1 MFIRSSLGEPIT
13 NLENHT
19 QKICRNKVKLRQLRT
34 QPLAQLLM
42 NNFCPNASVLLTPP
56 SQWLYRISTILR
68 AFHYFLKI
76 LNLGRSSDISIRL
89 CASVQF
95 SGSKEVR
102 CALSLA
108 QLFIYFILSYFN
120 ETFLSRYSQDSHALK
135 SWVGF

>member
-76 LNLGRSSDISIRL
+76 LNLGRSSDISILGYVPL
-89 CASVQF
+89 CSFLGVKRSV
-95 SGSKEVR
+95 V
-102 CALSLA
+102 LSLWHSF
-108 QLFIYFILSYFN
+108 LFILFYLILMKLF
-120 ETFLSRYSQDSHALK
+120 SQDILRIPTL
-135 SWVGF
+135 

>member
-76 LNLGRSSDISIRL
+76 LNLGRSSDISILGYVPL
-89 CASVQF
+89 CSFLGVKRSV
-95 SGSKEVR
+95 V
-102 CALSLA
+102 LSLWHSF
-108 QLFIYFILSYFN
+108 LFVLFYLILMKLF
-120 ETFLSRYSQDSHALK
+120 SQDILRIPTL
-135 SWVGF
+135 

>member
-76 LNLGRSSDISIRL
+76 LNLGRSSDISILGYVPL
-89 CASVQF
+89 CSFLGVKRSV
-95 SGSKEVR
+95 V
-102 CALSLA
+102 LSLWHSF
-108 QLFIYFILSYFN
+108 LFILFYLILMKLF
-120 ETFLSRYSQDSHALK
+120 SQDILRIPSL
-135 SWVGF
+135 